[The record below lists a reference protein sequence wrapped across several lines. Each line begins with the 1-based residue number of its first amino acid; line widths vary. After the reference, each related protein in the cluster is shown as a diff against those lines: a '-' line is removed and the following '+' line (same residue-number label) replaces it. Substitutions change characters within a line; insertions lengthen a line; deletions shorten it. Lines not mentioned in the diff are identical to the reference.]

1 MSGSGAPYEQAPL
14 QRMRAAHGSRRS
26 NLIPKGYNGYAE
38 EPGRI
43 LREGLHYMK
52 LTKENPRG

>member
-1 MSGSGAPYEQAPL
+1 
-14 QRMRAAHGSRRS
+14 MRGSRRS

-43 LREGLHYMK
+43 LAIGSSFHEVDKRKPAWLIF
-52 LTKENPRG
+52 TA